1 MFSPQLPISVGRKVE
16 RGPFAMVMPVGR
28 RRPLASSYHLGQCG
42 SGKMLTDWRHRNKDE
57 GHHSPFL
64 IRGKGDS
71 VPRCSRV
78 ENRTRVWVRTTR
90 TMSQQTKLPC
100 DMSVMSGPDSRSKC
114 LPSRHTFAPP
124 MLSASPL
131 RLRSADATRHPSLCL
146 YCGLRD
152 ECFTP
157 TTKRLDMTAG
167 RMNEV
172 GQQLFRRNPPKW
184 STDHMLDVVFT
195 CDGSIAC

>member
-1 MFSPQLPISVGRKVE
+1 
-16 RGPFAMVMPVGR
+16 
-28 RRPLASSYHLGQCG
+28 
-42 SGKMLTDWRHRNKDE
+42 MLTECRHRNKDE
-57 GHHSPFL
+57 GRHSPFL

-100 DMSVMSGPDSRSKC
+100 DMSVISGPDSCSKC
-114 LPSRHTFAPP
+114 LTLTPISRHTFAPP

-131 RLRSADATRHPSLCL
+131 CLRTADATRYPSRCL
-146 YCGLRD
+146 YCWQRD

-157 TTKRLDMTAG
+157 ATERLDMTAG

-195 CDGSIAC
+195 CDGSIVC